1 MTTDF
6 VELVKQTS
14 LDNAGALISYV
25 VVEHPMG
32 GIGKDAIT
40 KKAEQAFPD
49 ILEAATKW
57 QPQELDTSKLKQKEP
72 YPAETFEFKGTT
84 AELNQMFFDKGWSE
98 GLPIVPPT
106 PEKVQEMLK
115 GTSRDPDE
123 VVWVVPPRNGILT
136 VELVATH
143 AVMAGCKPEYM
154 PVILAILE
162 AMSDPEFNWAG
173 LTSTTH
179 PNGVLAV
186 VNGPIAKE
194 IGLASGTGAAGGF
207 NQANVSIGYAISL
220 ITDIVGGSKP
230 PSPDKS
236 TLGWSGNIVA
246 TVVAEN
252 VDESPWESYSKEKGY
267 SDEDNIVT
275 VYSGGPPLNIADHS
289 SADVNGVLR
298 AFADSVS
305 YAGQNSACAL
315 DDDVVLLIN
324 PEFAKLISD
333 AGYTKQQFK
342 EWLWKNARKPAS
354 AYPDKCA
361 ECASKTLGTT
371 VDNNTPVPNVS
382 KPEHYQIFVV
392 GGAGKHSQYWP
403 SFDHFYL
410 VGLQERSV
418 ITTEIKK

>member
-1 MTTDF
+1 
-6 VELVKQTS
+6 
-14 LDNAGALISYV
+14 
-25 VVEHPMG
+25 MG

-40 KKAEQAFPD
+40 EKAEKAFPD
-49 ILEAATKW
+49 IFEAATKW
-57 QPQELDTSKLKQKEP
+57 QPEQADAEKLKQKEP
-72 YPAETFEFKGTT
+72 YPAETFEFEGTT
-84 AELNQMFFDKGWSE
+84 AELNQMFVDNGWST
-98 GLPIVPPT
+98 GIPIVPPT
-106 PEKVQEMLK
+106 PEKVQAMLE

-154 PVILAILE
+154 PVILGILD
-162 AMSDPEFNWAG
+162 AMTDPEFNWAA

-207 NQANVSIGYAISL
+207 NHANASIGYAISL
-220 ITDIVGGSKP
+220 ITDIVGGSTP

-236 TLGWSGNIVA
+236 SLGWSGNIVA

-275 VYSGGPPLNIADHS
+275 VFSGGPPLNIADHS
-289 SADVNGVLR
+289 SVDVDGVLR

-305 YAGQNSACAL
+305 YAGQNTACAI
-315 DDDVVLLIN
+315 DTDVILLIN
-324 PEFAKLISD
+324 PEFSKLIAD
-333 AGYTKQQFK
+333 AGYTKEQFK
-342 EWLWKNARKPAS
+342 EWLWENARKPAS
-354 AYPDKCA
+354 AYPDQCA
-361 ECASKTLGTT
+361 ECASETLDTA
-371 VDNNTPVPNVS
+371 VDNDTLVPPVS
-382 KPEHYQIFVV
+382 KPEHFQIFVV
-392 GGAGKHSQYWP
+392 GGQGKHSQYWP
-403 SFDHFYL
+403 GFAHFL
-410 VGLQERSV
+410 LGIQDQTVV
-418 ITTEIKK
+418 TTEIQK

>member
-1 MTTDF
+1 M
-6 VELVKQTS
+6 ELVKQAS
-14 LDNAGALISYV
+14 LDNAGAVISYV

-32 GIGKDAIT
+32 GIGKEAIT
-40 KKAEQAFPD
+40 EKAKKAFPD

-57 QPQELDTSKLKQKEP
+57 QPEKADTEKLKQKDP
-72 YPAETFEFKGTT
+72 YPAETFEFEGTI
-84 AELNQMFFDKGWSE
+84 AELNQMFMDKGWSE

-106 PEKVQEMLK
+106 PEKVKAMLE

-154 PVILAILE
+154 PVILGILE
-162 AMSDPEFNWAG
+162 AMSDPEFNWAA
-173 LTSTTH
+173 LTTTTH

-207 NQANVSIGYAISL
+207 NHANVSIGYAISL

-252 VDESPWESYSKEKGY
+252 VDESPWESYSKEIGY
-267 SDEDNIVT
+267 TDEDNIVT
-275 VYSGGPPLNIADHS
+275 VFAGGPPLNMADHS
-289 SADVNGVLR
+289 SVDLDGVLR
-298 AFADSVS
+298 AIADSVS
-305 YAGQNSACAL
+305 YAGQNTACAI
-315 DDDVVLLIN
+315 DNDVVLLIN
-324 PEFAKLISD
+324 PEFSKLIAD
-333 AGYTKQQFK
+333 GGYTKEQFK
-342 EWLWKNARKPAS
+342 KWLWENARKPAG
-354 AYPDKCA
+354 AYPDQCA
-361 ECASKTLGTT
+361 DCASKTLGTK
-371 VDNNTPVPNVS
+371 VDDDTLVPPVS
-382 KPEHYQIFVV
+382 KPEHFKIFVV
-392 GGAGKHSQYWP
+392 GGQGKHSQYWP
-403 SFDHFYL
+403 GFAHFL
-410 VGLQERSV
+410 LGIQDKTVV
-418 ITTEIKK
+418 TVEIQK